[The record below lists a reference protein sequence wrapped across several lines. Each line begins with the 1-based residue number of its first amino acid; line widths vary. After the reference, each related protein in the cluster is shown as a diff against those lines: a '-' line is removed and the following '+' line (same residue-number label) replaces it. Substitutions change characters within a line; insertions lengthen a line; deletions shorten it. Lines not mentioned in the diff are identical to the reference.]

1 MVTNFLHL
9 LFSTFDNNH
18 HHHWWRWAFFSKW
31 RFRNSGCWLLERHG
45 IEISFCARSIIIII
59 LLCVQV
65 FVHTVLF
72 SCRLN
77 AAHFFHPLFICQ
89 FSILRLVMALCASFI
104 VLCAGVW
111 WCTFVENEWQIRCIV
126 ACDQHL
132 EFIFFVRCDYCIF
145 FLFKTPSPTFI
156 YITENRE
163 HKRAHIESCCLICV
177 VVHVLIENNVFRIRN
192 CTCRCVI
199 VYVYVLCSNTNQIRW
214 AETVVIV
221 VGVVVAAVHCAITA
235 KRQQIK
241 QKLICLLTKD
251 HTST

>member
-1 MVTNFLHL
+1 MCTSICTHRIIFVSFKCGA
-9 LFSTFDNNH
+9 LFSSTVHLPVFH
-18 HHHWWRWAFFSKW
+18 FKIGYGIVCKLHCIVCWRLVVYFCWKWMANTVYCCVWPAFGVHIFCSL
-31 RFRNSGCWLLERHG
+31 WLLY
-45 IEISFCARSIIIII
+45 F
-59 LLCVQV
+59 
-65 FVHTVLF
+65 
-72 SCRLN
+72 
-77 AAHFFHPLFICQ
+77 
-89 FSILRLVMALCASFI
+89 
-104 VLCAGVW
+104 
-111 WCTFVENEWQIRCIV
+111 
-126 ACDQHL
+126 
-132 EFIFFVRCDYCIF
+132 F

-214 AETVVIV
+214 AETVLIV